1 MRNYIKRRNRNML
14 LIGLVCI
21 LLIMTIGYSAF
32 STRLDIKSST
42 SITSNWDIEITNL
55 ELKEEIG
62 EGKNVTFDFDKLW
75 ASMEANFYTPSDEVV
90 YNVTVSNLGN
100 LDGVLDSIKIDMDSQ
115 DIIEFKVEGINS
127 GDILK
132 KGESTTFEFSMKYN
146 ENITSQPEVGSIT
159 FDMNLNYLQKG
170 NSSNFAD
177 AEGEIEDTL
186 SINGINIK
194 ANETSVETEVEAS
207 NAIKYYYS
215 LDNDKWYETAEN
227 LYSIYHLTPYT
238 KYTMYIKAE
247 DINGNVV
254 FSSKEFETLDNTKPE
269 VKLTM
274 GDNVKGEND
283 WYKGLNINIEAKDA
297 GGIKESKYCITSEE
311 ECIPNNDITL
321 TNGKGTYQFTSS
333 NNEQR
338 LCILVSDRK
347 GNENVKCTGSYKVD
361 SEIPII
367 SNMNINPNENTMTIT
382 LTANDEDSGVYK
394 YYYSKDSGN
403 NYVESDSPNYTFT
416 NLNSGDYFVTAYVKD
431 MAGNISE
438 IKAGSTAISATFCQ
452 ENGINNLSEC
462 VIATAAGEEA
472 DIDEAK
478 RIIEAK
484 GTPDFTKTSPA
495 IVYSEN
501 HGTSTATRNDTT
513 YHNISNTYTFNPS
526 TGYYTLSGYKMTDPE
541 TVDFSDGKDYYT
553 CVSTNT
559 TCTTLYKITNFETT
573 ENLATGAK
581 TYKMTY
587 YPYTARVNSY
597 DNSTM
602 GMYMTQDDD
611 GKSYYYRGAVSG
623 NYVKLADKY
632 FRIIRVNGDGT
643 LRIIYDGTSGHANGE
658 ASSNR
663 QVGTSAFNSW
673 WSDNAYV
680 GYMYGD
686 PSDNVIS
693 EATAA
698 FTYTG
703 LSASAKYYFG
713 TSYTFDKGTNTF
725 KLSGDFVE
733 ATLAEYR
740 DKYNTSGYYT
750 CFSTS
755 SAGTCQRL
763 NHVQKY
769 VSATSMSVKAVEW
782 SSTSYAGA
790 HANEKNSNMKTYLE
804 NWYKNNLTSVD
815 NIISKDTVFCNNR
828 EVSSYKA
835 SPYVGEGYGVT
846 PTMYGYPRFYAWS
859 GSSISPD
866 LSCPQSNDR
875 FSVTSVKGNGLL
887 SNPVGLIT
895 ADEVSMAGGRTSSQ
909 NTLYYLYTGTNYWT
923 MTPSL
928 FDDWVNANEFSVT
941 AAGVLFNGYVYFGY
955 GVRPVVNLNTDNL
968 SFTGTGTMQDPYV
981 VTEKG
986 V

>member
-1 MRNYIKRRNRNML
+1 MRNYNKRRNRNML
-14 LIGLVCI
+14 LIGLICI
-21 LLIMTIGYSAF
+21 LLIMTVGYSAF

-146 ENITSQPEVGSIT
+146 ENITNQPEVGSIT

-186 SINGINIK
+186 AINGINIK

-215 LDNDKWYETAEN
+215 LDNDKWYETTEN

-274 GDNVKGEND
+274 GDSVKGEND

-338 LCILVSDRK
+338 LCVLVSDRK
-347 GNENVKCTGSYKVD
+347 GNEEVKCTESYKVD

-403 NYVESDSPNYTFT
+403 NYVESESPNYTFT

-452 ENGINNLSEC
+452 ENGIDNLSEC

-495 IVYSEN
+495 IVYNEN
-501 HGTSTATRNDTT
+501 HGTSTATSNDTT

-526 TGYYTLSGYKMTDPE
+526 TGYYTLSEYKMTDPE

-553 CVSTNT
+553 CIGTSI

-573 ENLATGAK
+573 KNLATGAK

-693 EATAA
+693 EATVA

-725 KLSGDFVE
+725 KLSGDLVE

-750 CFSTS
+750 CFNTS

-782 SSTSYAGA
+782 SSTSYEKA

-828 EVSSYKA
+828 EVFSYKA

-923 MTPSL
+923 MTPS
-928 FDDWVNANEFSVT
+928 V
-941 AAGVLFNGYVYFGY
+941 FNGNSNAHVFLAAASGALSASYVYYGC

-981 VTEKG
+981 IE
-986 V
+986 